1 MTFIYS
7 GIGKGLPNPQ
17 TSTPTSGQTVVM
29 IGGNGDAGIL
39 LTPAT
44 DLAALT
50 VTLPNIPVGCTA
62 FITSTRNITTLTV
75 NGATI
80 ANNID
85 TIMAMDTVSFYKV
98 SPTMFSRVTSA

>member
-1 MTFIYS
+1 MTYIYT
-7 GIGKGLPNPQ
+7 GTGKGLPNPQ
-17 TSTPTSGQTVVM
+17 NAAPTSGQTVVM
-29 IGGNGDAGIL
+29 IGGNGDAGVL
-39 LTPAT
+39 LNPAA

-62 FITSTRNITTLTV
+62 FITSTKNITALTV

-98 SPTMFSRVTSA
+98 SPTMFSRVSA